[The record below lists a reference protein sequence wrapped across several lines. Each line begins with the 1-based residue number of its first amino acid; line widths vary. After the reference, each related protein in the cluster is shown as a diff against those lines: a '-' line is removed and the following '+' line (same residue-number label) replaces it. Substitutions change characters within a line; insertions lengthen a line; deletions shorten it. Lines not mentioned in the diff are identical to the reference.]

1 MSATG
6 EGGRGVRTVN
16 SLWDTDQDG
25 EAGVCRMGGGVSAA
39 QFARMLGRGGRAGL
53 SHLPP
58 QAGLHPDPELCGAQ
72 RVPAARAQGRA
83 SIREGAC
90 RSDF

>member
-1 MSATG
+1 M
-6 EGGRGVRTVN
+6 N
-16 SLWDTDQDG
+16 SLGETDQDG
-25 EAGVCRMGGGVSAA
+25 EEGVCRVGEGVSAA
-39 QFARMLGRGGRAGL
+39 QFARMLGRGGWAGL
-53 SHLPP
+53 SHIPP

-72 RVPAARAQGRA
+72 RVPAARAQGSA